1 MNMGIVTSFIVGGLL
16 LLAMLQFNNRVLQN
30 SAEMTM
36 SINEKN
42 NIGTIRQ
49 VISQD
54 FNMLGFGVGD
64 TITVFNPPNQIRF
77 TSNVYNQGNTQVM
90 WNFQENAPIPQTSN
104 PNDRRLMRVGPVDSS
119 GGTQPTVFN
128 VVDFELTGYSD
139 IAGTNETTNRS
150 NIRSISVKIVYEAPE
165 SVSLNADTTYYP
177 RAVWSKHFVPNN
189 LQFN

>member
-1 MNMGIVTSFIVGGLL
+1 MGIVTSFIVGGLL

>member
-30 SAEMTM
+30 SVEMTM

-54 FNMLGFGVGD
+54 FSRLGFGVGD
-64 TITVFNPPNQIRF
+64 TITVFNPPHHIRF
-77 TSNVYNQGNTQVM
+77 TSNVYNQGNAQVI
-90 WNFQENAPIPQTSN
+90 WNFQENAPVPQTSN
-104 PNDRRLMRVGPVDSS
+104 PNDRRLLRVGPVDSS
-119 GGTQPTVFN
+119 GSNQTSVFK
-128 VVDFELTGYSD
+128 VVDFKLTGYSD
-139 IAGTNETTNRS
+139 ITGQTETTDPS
-150 NIRSISVKIVYEAPE
+150 ALRSISVTVVYEAPE
-165 SVSLNADTTYYP
+165 SVSLNSDTTYYP
-177 RAVWSKHFVPNN
+177 RAVWSKHFVPIN